1 MHIPDGFIPLLECAV
16 YWVIAIVFIL
26 LALRWARRDL
36 DESKIHLL
44 AVLAAGIFAM
54 QALNVPIPWGTSGH
68 VVGGVLAAIVFASPW
83 AGVLALTLVLVIQAL
98 VFGDGGITVM
108 GANIFLMGVVS
119 TFTGYYLF
127 KVLKERVRVPVLGAA
142 FAGAW
147 TGLFVSAIVCA
158 FVLAIAGTFPLV
170 EGLIFMGTYHAVIGI
185 VAEGVITVAV
195 LALLMYAAP
204 DMLPDK
210 LRRRAAA

>member
-1 MHIPDGFIPLLECAV
+1 MHIPDGFIPLLQCVV
-16 YWVIAIVFIL
+16 YWIIAIIFIM

-36 DESKIHLL
+36 DESKIPLL

-83 AGVLALTLVLVIQAL
+83 AGVLALTLVLVIQAF

-119 TFTGYYLF
+119 TFTGYYLYRA
-127 KVLKERVRVPVLGAA
+127 LQERVHIPSLGAA

-147 TGLFVSAIVCA
+147 TGLFVSAIVCSV
-158 FVLAIAGTFPLV
+158 VLAIAGTFPLV

-185 VAEGVITVAV
+185 VAEGIITVAV
-195 LALLMYAAP
+195 LALMIYAAP
-204 DMLPDK
+204 DMLPEK
-210 LRRRAAA
+210 LRRGSTA